1 MLHKKSG
8 DMGIKIT
15 EEKIKEKLNPIL
27 EKGIEVAK
35 IEFENEKIFDIY
47 MIERMQDN
55 FIKITYGE
63 EDDFFSRR
71 YSIILCLTEAYLD
84 FSNGNTFSVVTRPHF
99 SYSAEGNVMLYFV
112 PRLNLYVRGIENEDE

>member
-1 MLHKKSG
+1 MLHKNSG
-8 DMGIKIT
+8 DMEIEIT
-15 EEKIKEKLNPIL
+15 EKKIKDKLNPIL

-63 EDDFFSRR
+63 EDDFFSCRH
-71 YSIILCLTEAYLD
+71 SIILCLTETYVELIND
-84 FSNGNTFSVVTRPHF
+84 NTFSVVTKPHF
-99 SYSAEGNVMLYFV
+99 SYSAEGNVMLSFV
-112 PRLNLYVRGIENEDE
+112 PRLKFYVRGIENEDE